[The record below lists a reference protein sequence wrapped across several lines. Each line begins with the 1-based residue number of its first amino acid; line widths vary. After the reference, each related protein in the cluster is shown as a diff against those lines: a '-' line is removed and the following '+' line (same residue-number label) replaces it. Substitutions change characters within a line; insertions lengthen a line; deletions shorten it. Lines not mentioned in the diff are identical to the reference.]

1 MQGSI
6 DIARLSLNFIELFGQ
21 TGKGR
26 VSRLA
31 FPIGQ
36 ISCQLFKLTGPMEV
50 LGAASF
56 PGRGILSNI
65 WKLATEFLQYCAP
78 PFGDITIN
86 YSGNSGYPIE
96 IRELSPSGDYYIL
109 PTHLSGQRDIL
120 GVERTYQAYW
130 GNFLHKFKQMLSPPF
145 LKDKVLD

>member
-1 MQGSI
+1 
-6 DIARLSLNFIELFGQ
+6 
-21 TGKGR
+21 
-26 VSRLA
+26 
-31 FPIGQ
+31 
-36 ISCQLFKLTGPMEV
+36 MEV

-65 WKLATEFLQYCAP
+65 WKLAIEFLQYCAP

-109 PTHLSGQRDIL
+109 PTHLSGQRDYTGCRKDISSIL
-120 GVERTYQAYW
+120 GKLLAQV
-130 GNFLHKFKQMLSPPF
+130 
-145 LKDKVLD
+145 